1 MNFFKTIQNS
11 IYSPKFYSTIPNKS
25 FKQSVIYFLLL
36 ILLLTTIRLI
46 TSAGPLLF
54 EAPRAMRDFAANI
67 INCYPKDLEI
77 KITSGKVGINSQ
89 EPYFI
94 PYCEQPDNNKNFA
107 VIDTQNQ
114 FSQTKFDEYKV
125 VVWITK
131 TSVVYKENKFETK
144 SYSLTQIKDFK
155 LDEEVL
161 NSFYDKL
168 SPYLK
173 FVGPALLLLSLI
185 GIYLSYNFRLVYLL
199 SIALIVWLAGK
210 IFKKNLNY
218 WQSYKIGLHAITMG
232 LIVELITLLTYRWTH
247 YDGFPFMVTIL
258 TLSAVVL
265 NLFLPEKRQNHHKP
279 S

>member
-1 MNFFKTIQNS
+1 MNFLKTIQNS
-11 IYSPKFYSTIPNKS
+11 IYSSTFYKTLPNKS
-25 FKQSVIYFLLL
+25 FKQSIIYFLLL

-77 KITSGKVGINSQ
+77 KITNGKVSINSH

-94 PYCEQPDNNKNFA
+94 PFCGQPDNNKNFA
-107 VIDTQNQ
+107 VVDTQNQ

-125 VVWITK
+125 VVWMTK
-131 TSVVYKENKFETK
+131 DSVVYKKNDYETN
-144 SYSLTQIKDFK
+144 SYSLAQVKDFK
-155 LDEEVL
+155 LNEGVL

-168 SPYLK
+168 TPYFK
-173 FVGPALLLLSLI
+173 FVGPLLLLLALI
-185 GIYLSYNFRLVYLL
+185 GIYLSYDVRLIYLL
-199 SIALIVWLAGK
+199 VIALIVWLTSKA
-210 IFKKNLNY
+210 FKQNLSY
-218 WQSYKIGLHAITMG
+218 GQSYKIGLHAITLG

-247 YDGFPFMVTIL
+247 FNGFPFMVTIL
-258 TLSAVVL
+258 TLTVITV
-265 NLFLPEKRQNHHKP
+265 NLFLPKKT

>member
-1 MNFFKTIQNS
+1 MNFLKTIQNS
-11 IYSPKFYSTIPNKS
+11 IYSPTFYKTLSNKS
-25 FKQSVIYFLLL
+25 FKQSIVYFLLL

-77 KITSGKVGINSQ
+77 KITSGKVSINSQ

-94 PYCEQPDNNKNFA
+94 PYCGQPDNNKNFA

-131 TSVVYKENKFETK
+131 TSVVYKENEFETK

-155 LDEEVL
+155 LNEKLL
-161 NSFYDKL
+161 NSLYDQF

-173 FVGPALLLLSLI
+173 FVGPLLLLLALI
-185 GIYLSYNFRLVYLL
+185 GIILSYNFRLVYLL
-199 SIALIVWLAGK
+199 FIALIIWLAGK
-210 IFKKNLNY
+210 ILKGELSYK
-218 WQSYKIGLHAITMG
+218 QSYIVGLYAITLG

-247 YDGFPFMVTIL
+247 YNGFPFMVTII
-258 TLSAVVL
+258 TAGVVWI
-265 NLFLPEKRQNHHKP
+265 NLFWSKRD
-279 S
+279 